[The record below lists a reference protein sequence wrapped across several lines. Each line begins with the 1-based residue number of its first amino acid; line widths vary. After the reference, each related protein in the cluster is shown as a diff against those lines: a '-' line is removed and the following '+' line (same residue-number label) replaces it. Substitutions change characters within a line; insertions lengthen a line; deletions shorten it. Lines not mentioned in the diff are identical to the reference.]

1 MITSLGVTA
10 VKLVS
15 YGFFIGLGFYLSKK
29 LTNIVDEKL
38 LYYDQAKLKKIAEEL
53 IGSNNDQMHNI
64 SV

>member
-1 MITSLGVTA
+1 M
-10 VKLVS
+10 S